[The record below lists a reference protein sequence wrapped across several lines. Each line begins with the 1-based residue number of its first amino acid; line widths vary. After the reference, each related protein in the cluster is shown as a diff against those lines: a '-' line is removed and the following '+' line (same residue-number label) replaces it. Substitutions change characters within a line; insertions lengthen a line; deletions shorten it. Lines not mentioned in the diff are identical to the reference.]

1 MGADAKDRLI
11 RELKDSGTKVGKG
24 EGHIT
29 GTVRKKLMDYL
40 EENGI
45 SVYRFVK
52 DSGIP
57 QSTI

>member
-1 MGADAKDRLI
+1 M
-11 RELKDSGTKVGKG
+11 LKEQSWKKYTYCSYRTIVGKG

-45 SVYRFVK
+45 SVYRFAK

-57 QSTI
+57 